1 MCVENAC
8 NFFVMFVNGR
18 QEKFFKKIF
27 IPLFSTFLCGF
38 AIYIVFAKIN
48 VTKEFRNIKRGLFFF
63 YTLL

>member
-38 AIYIVFAKIN
+38 AIYIVVFLQMLQN
-48 VTKEFRNIKRGLFFF
+48 SF
-63 YTLL
+63 